1 MRPFVVA
8 FLLAACAPKAPPAS
22 SPEGAASDAP
32 PTPMHWD
39 KSAPVEV
46 QIDEAAGWI
55 EKGTPQALVTAV
67 AILEPLVD
75 DDPSGTARF
84 NLAVA
89 YQKQGDLTKAMN
101 QYQALVA
108 VDPTWGNA
116 WLYLGAAQERQ
127 GKLDQAISTFET
139 GIRHA
144 PENME
149 LRAAYVAALRRDGRL
164 DEAIQQS
171 KEALEVNANHLGI
184 YNNFG
189 LAYLEK
195 GDPAIARFIFTKA
208 LQQIEGAENNAW
220 LHTNIG
226 WAYYLDG
233 NVPAAAQELEKAVKL
248 DPELVPALVYLSR
261 VYMDDHN
268 YGDTVPLLETAAR
281 LDPNNADVQLTLGV
295 AYRGVGRLDDAQA
308 AYQKALTL
316 DPSDPSPRYNL
327 GILLGDY
334 RKDYDGAVAQLQEY
348 IASGGEHS
356 DQAAAYIDEIKKEK
370 SLAEKRA
377 KAEEER
383 KAREAER
390 ERKEQLIE
398 STPEPAPQ
406 PEPVPEE
413 QP

>member
-1 MRPFVVA
+1 MRS
-8 FLLAACAPKAPPAS
+8 LLLWLAAACAPKQQPAAS
-22 SPEGAASDAP
+22 SDAEPEAAPAP
-32 PTPMHWD
+32 MNWN
-39 KSAPVEV
+39 KSAPVAE
-46 QIDEAAGWI
+46 QIDQAAEHI
-55 EKGTPQALVTAV
+55 EKGTPQSLVTAI
-67 AILEPLVD
+67 AMLEPLVN

-84 NLAVA
+84 NLGVA
-89 YQKQGDLTKAMN
+89 YQKQGDLTKAAN
-101 QYQALVA
+101 QYEALVA
-108 VDPTWGNA
+108 VDPTWGDA
-116 WLYLGAAQERQ
+116 WLYLGAAQEQQ
-127 GKLDQAISTFET
+127 GKVDQAVTTFEI

-149 LRAAYVAALRRDGRL
+149 LRAALISALRRDGRL

-248 DPELVPALVYLSR
+248 DPELVPGLVYLSR

-281 LDPNNADVQLTLGV
+281 LDPNNADVQLNLGLS
-295 AYRGVGRLDDAQA
+295 YRGVGRLDDAQA
-308 AYQKALTL
+308 AYEKALAL

-334 RKDYDGAVAQLQEY
+334 RKDYDGAVAQFQEY
-348 IASGGEHS
+348 IASGGQHA
-356 DQAAAYIDEIKKEK
+356 DQATAYIDEIKKEK
-370 SLAEKRA
+370 QLAEKRA

-383 KAREAER
+383 KARDAER
-390 ERKEQLIE
+390 ERKEALIE
-398 STPEPAPQ
+398 STPEPAPG
-406 PEPVPEE
+406 PEE
-413 QP
+413 QQP